1 MEQKSNSLGFKHI
14 SQAAQE
20 AVELVH
26 GRRTGQIIPVKTRW
40 NKLNDSLMQGIE
52 WNCIFTIGGI
62 SGSGKSSIADEL
74 ETSLIDLNPHEDFV
88 VLSFNWEMISS
99 RRVMRKISSKVNMSV
114 KQLFSADNNTV
125 TDYQYQGVVAAA
137 NQVYHYPI
145 YYVDTPG
152 TPTDV
157 LNTFFAFRRKFPEKK
172 KFIIFLDHTI
182 LTKGRQGQ
190 KQNDLLAELQGVF
203 LTIKKHGAETGDYD
217 SIIFQLSQLN
227 REIETQDRI
236 MSLEGQYPRRSDIF
250 GGDSVYQTSDYV
262 MITHCPEKLYIEQ
275 YGPQGLP
282 TEGYLYWHI
291 IKNRDGDLSILQMV
305 NNLKYNKVDEP
316 N

>member
-1 MEQKSNSLGFKHI
+1 MEQKSNSLGFRHI

-20 AVELVH
+20 AVEIVH
-26 GRRTGQIIPVKTRW
+26 GRKNGTIQLLQTRW
-40 NKLNDSLMQGIE
+40 AKLNDSLMKGIE

-88 VLSFNWEMISS
+88 VLSFNWEMVSS
-99 RRVMRKISSKVNMSV
+99 RRVLRKISSKVNMSV
-114 KQLFSADNNTV
+114 KQLFSADNNVVTTDQFNTV
-125 TDYQYQGVVAAA
+125 VKAA
-137 NQVYHYPI
+137 NQVYAYPI

-152 TPTDV
+152 TPQDV
-157 LNTFFAFRRKFPEKK
+157 LDTFFTFRKQFPDKK
-172 KFIIFLDHTI
+172 KFVIFLDHTI
-182 LTKGRQGQ
+182 LTKGRQSQ
-190 KQNDLLAELQGVF
+190 KQNDLLSELQSVF
-203 LTIKKHGAETGDYD
+203 LYIKKYGAETGDYS

-250 GGDSVYQTSDYV
+250 GGDAVYQTSDYV
-262 MITHCPEKLYIEQ
+262 LITHCPEKLYIQQ

-291 IKNRDGDLSILQMV
+291 IKNRDGDLSILQMI
-305 NNLKYNKVDEP
+305 NNLKYNKVDES